1 MWDSPRPEN
10 WSVEDC
16 PQINPPWVR
25 VKVWVG
31 VGGYHPRGN
40 LPGSNFAFTETVTE
54 HNQNEE
60 LVKEFNNCDIKQ
72 PYF

>member
-1 MWDSPRPEN
+1 M
-10 WSVEDC
+10 EDC

-40 LPGSNFAFTETVTE
+40 LPGSNFPFTETVTE